1 MSTNDNIIFINR
13 FKNGCKFRIF
23 MGKIV
28 LQNCAGL
35 LSKLVGE
42 LEFEH
47 NAMWYGDDIFTT
59 RTVS

>member
-1 MSTNDNIIFINR
+1 MA
-13 FKNGCKFRIF
+13 
-23 MGKIV
+23 KIV

-59 RTVS
+59 RTVRQGCCKKFTKF